1 MKIQVIGSGCPTCK
15 NLYELTK
22 TAISELGIDAEVE
35 YSTDI
40 SKIIELGVMES
51 PVMTIN
57 GKIAMLGSGSLEKIK
72 EVITKGK
79 DTTPV
84 EKKSACSCGGKC

>member
-1 MKIQVIGSGCPTCK
+1 MKIQVLGSGCPTCK

-22 TAISELGIDAEVE
+22 TAVSELEVDAEVE

-51 PVMTIN
+51 PVMTID

-72 EVITKGK
+72 EII
-79 DTTPV
+79 
-84 EKKSACSCGGKC
+84 KKT

>member
-1 MKIQVIGSGCPTCK
+1 MKIQVLGSGCPTCK

-22 TAISELGIDAEVE
+22 IAVKELGIDADVE

-57 GKIAMLGSGSLEKIK
+57 GKIALLGSHNLTKIK
-72 EVITKGK
+72 EVIQ
-79 DTTPV
+79 
-84 EKKSACSCGGKC
+84 KSQK